1 MECEFDS
8 AFTYLYSVREGT
20 KAAEMK
26 DQVPDD
32 VKHIRFNKL
41 LDILYPIGLK
51 NNQHLIGETLEVL
64 VEDISKNN
72 EEVLS
77 GRSRNAK
84 LVHFKG
90 DKDLIGKIVKVKIED
105 CTTFTL
111 EGIII

>member
-1 MECEFDS
+1 ME
-8 AFTYLYSVREGT
+8 
-20 KAAEMK
+20 

-51 NNQHLIGETLEVL
+51 KNQEILGQTLEVL

-77 GRSRNAK
+77 GRSRNSK

-90 DKDLIGKIVKVKIED
+90 DKDLIGKIVKVKIEN

-111 EGIII
+111 EGTMI